1 MSESYSEG
9 SESAKVLD
17 EGDTEQKEE
26 ETIETLK
33 GNEIEVAGVETI
45 LGDPR
50 DDETDEYKE
59 NSYGSYGMMKT
70 PGFTFII

>member
-1 MSESYSEG
+1 MAHGDARYGSTLWGDRETSESDSEG

-33 GNEIEVAGVETI
+33 GNEI
-45 LGDPR
+45 
-50 DDETDEYKE
+50 
-59 NSYGSYGMMKT
+59 
-70 PGFTFII
+70 